1 MRTTATIYTRRFP
14 VTIRDGR
21 TGAEM
26 QDYIT
31 LDKAQ
36 LQAAQLV
43 GLSSKELILDHYN
56 QLVSYNNSAFIAQG
70 AIPDRD
76 EATSIALHTFEIL
89 MSEYK
94 KEMNLI
100 KVEYQKRAHQEVEK
114 IFRVLFPEQGLAVR
128 EEQIRLCH
136 EMLDTLLGEQIAL
149 CDAGVG
155 IGKTYA
161 YLVACVL
168 LRKYSMLTGRGNPLE
183 QRPVV
188 VSTSSIALQKAIL
201 TEYIPFLSR
210 VLLEQG
216 IIQSPLRAVVR
227 KGKEHFVCDN
237 RLEQRIEA
245 IRHKQKNAVQKAA
258 LLSLRKHYDMDSVKN
273 LSGFDRRL
281 VCVPKFCPRE
291 CPGRQMCRYQ
301 RYLEESRKQDVFI
314 QICNHNYLLA
324 DAYHRA
330 EGYKPLLSDY
340 RTLIVDEAHKLPEAA
355 RQMFG
360 KNLCMDDIREIAYY
374 LEREHQK
381 EEARILRTVMGE
393 ALRVVGAEQRIGK
406 GIRETFRNTTNSVV
420 SLWEGV
426 EMLEFLLEK
435 LERSVPKWIRN
446 RLEEAK
452 DVLECFCSSDE
463 KYVRYLYLDKEQ
475 LPILCAASR
484 EIPELL
490 QKMLWDREE
499 EISAILTSGTL
510 KAGAGF
516 LRTRQIT
523 GLEGRAGVQEYVA
536 ESPFS
541 YEKNCLLYLPKT
553 LDHCRR
559 GSREEAVMVANH
571 IHSLICSTYG
581 HTLVLFTSYTL
592 MGSVYQILR
601 DSLPFPMVEV
611 WRHSQE
617 EILRFKTM
625 ENGVL
630 FAAGSCWE
638 GVDFPGDMVS
648 SLIIVKL
655 PFAVPD
661 PISEAE
667 KETYDSLESY
677 IQSII
682 VPDMQK
688 KLRQGFGRAIRT
700 ETDTCVV
707 SILDIR
713 AVKGGKYH
721 EDVMCALPPCR
732 IAEELKEVQDFI
744 RSRKGVEYYL

>member
-1 MRTTATIYTRRFP
+1 MFY
-14 VTIRDGR
+14 
-21 TGAEM
+21 
-26 QDYIT
+26 
-31 LDKAQ
+31 
-36 LQAAQLV
+36 
-43 GLSSKELILDHYN
+43 
-56 QLVSYNNSAFIAQG
+56 
-70 AIPDRD
+70 
-76 EATSIALHTFEIL
+76 
-89 MSEYK
+89 
-94 KEMNLI
+94 

-114 IFRVLFPEQGLAVR
+114 IFRVLLPEQGLAVR

-136 EMLDTLLGEQIAL
+136 EMLDTLLGERIAL

-168 LRKYSMLTGRGNPLE
+168 MRKYSILMERNSLPK
-183 QRPVV
+183 QHPVV

-201 TEYIPFLSR
+201 SEYVPFLSR
-210 VLLEQG
+210 VLVEQG
-216 IIQSPLRAVVR
+216 IIQTPLRAVVR

-245 IRHKQKNAVQKAA
+245 IRHKQKNAVQREA
-258 LLSLRKHYDMDSVKN
+258 LLSLRIHYDMDTVKD

-291 CPGRQMCRYQ
+291 CPGRQTCRYQ
-301 RYLEESRKQDVFI
+301 RYLEESKKQDVFL

-324 DAYHRA
+324 DAFHRR
-330 EGYKPLLSDY
+330 EEYKPLLADY
-340 RTLIVDEAHKLPEAA
+340 RALVVDEAHKLPEAA
-355 RQMFG
+355 WQMFG

-374 LEREHQK
+374 LEREHQNV
-381 EEARILRTVMGE
+381 EARTLKAGMYSIFT
-393 ALRVVGAEQRIGK
+393 I
-406 GIRETFRNTTNSVV
+406 IRESHMFSHGIKENFQLTGECEFC
-420 SLWEGV
+420 LWEGIQ
-426 EMLEFLLEK
+426 MI
-435 LERSVPKWIRN
+435 ERMMEQLKGVVPKWVLN
-446 RLEEAK
+446 RLQEAK
-452 DVLECFCSSDE
+452 EVLECFLQKNS
-463 KYVRYLYLDKEQ
+463 KYVLHLRMDKEKI
-475 LPILCAASR
+475 PVLCAASR
-484 EIPELL
+484 EIPQLL
-490 QKMLWDREE
+490 REMLWDREQAL
-499 EISAILTSGTL
+499 SAILTSGTL
-510 KAGAGF
+510 KAGKGF
-516 LRTRQIT
+516 ARTLQMT
-523 GLEGRAGVQEYVA
+523 GLEGRTDVQSYVA
-536 ESPFS
+536 ESPFA
-541 YEKNCLLYLPKT
+541 YEENCLLYLPKT
-553 LDHCRR
+553 LRKCKR
-559 GSREEAVMVANH
+559 GSREEVEMVAGQ

-601 DSLPFPMVEV
+601 DGIPFPMVEV

-625 ENGVL
+625 ENAVL

-721 EDVMCALPPCR
+721 EDVMCALPPCQM
-732 IAEELKEVQDFI
+732 AEELREVQDFI

>member
-1 MRTTATIYTRRFP
+1 MFY
-14 VTIRDGR
+14 
-21 TGAEM
+21 
-26 QDYIT
+26 
-31 LDKAQ
+31 
-36 LQAAQLV
+36 
-43 GLSSKELILDHYN
+43 
-56 QLVSYNNSAFIAQG
+56 
-70 AIPDRD
+70 
-76 EATSIALHTFEIL
+76 
-89 MSEYK
+89 
-94 KEMNLI
+94 

-114 IFRVLFPEQGLAVR
+114 IFRVLLPEQGLAVR

-136 EMLDTLLGEQIAL
+136 EMLDTLLGERIAL

-168 LRKYSMLTGRGNPLE
+168 MRKYSILMERNSLPK
-183 QRPVV
+183 QHPVV

-201 TEYIPFLSR
+201 SEYVPFLSR
-210 VLLEQG
+210 VLVEQG
-216 IIQSPLRAVVR
+216 IIQTPLRAVVR

-245 IRHKQKNAVQKAA
+245 IRHKQKNAVQREA
-258 LLSLRKHYDMDSVKN
+258 LLSLRKHYDMDTVKD

-301 RYLEESRKQDVFI
+301 RYLEESKKQDVFL

-324 DAYHRA
+324 DAFHRR
-330 EGYKPLLSDY
+330 EEYKPLLADY
-340 RTLIVDEAHKLPEAA
+340 RALVVDEAHKLPEAA

-374 LEREHQK
+374 LEREHQNV
-381 EEARILRTVMGE
+381 EARTLKAGMYSIFTIIMESHISSHGIKENFQLTGE
-393 ALRVVGAEQRIGK
+393 CE
-406 GIRETFRNTTNSVV
+406 FC
-420 SLWEGV
+420 LWEGIQ
-426 EMLEFLLEK
+426 MI
-435 LERSVPKWIRN
+435 ERMMEQLKGVVPKWVLN
-446 RLEEAK
+446 RLQEAK
-452 DVLECFCSSDE
+452 EVLECFLQKNS
-463 KYVRYLYLDKEQ
+463 KYVLHLRMDKEKI
-475 LPILCAASR
+475 PVLCAASR
-484 EIPELL
+484 EIPQLL
-490 QKMLWDREE
+490 REMLWDREQAL
-499 EISAILTSGTL
+499 SVILTSGTL
-510 KAGAGF
+510 KAGKGF
-516 LRTRQIT
+516 ARTLQMT
-523 GLEGRAGVQEYVA
+523 GLEGRTDVQSYVA
-536 ESPFS
+536 ESPFA
-541 YEKNCLLYLPKT
+541 YEENCLLYLPKT
-553 LDHCRR
+553 LRKCKR
-559 GSREEAVMVANH
+559 GSREEAEMVAGQ

-601 DSLPFPMVEV
+601 DEIPFPMVEV

-625 ENGVL
+625 ENAVL

-667 KETYDSLESY
+667 KETYESLEDY
-677 IQSII
+677 IQAII

-707 SILDIR
+707 SILDFR

-721 EDVMCALPPCR
+721 EDVMCALPPCQM
-732 IAEELKEVQDFI
+732 AEELREVQDFI

>member
-1 MRTTATIYTRRFP
+1 M
-14 VTIRDGR
+14 
-21 TGAEM
+21 
-26 QDYIT
+26 
-31 LDKAQ
+31 
-36 LQAAQLV
+36 
-43 GLSSKELILDHYN
+43 
-56 QLVSYNNSAFIAQG
+56 
-70 AIPDRD
+70 
-76 EATSIALHTFEIL
+76 
-89 MSEYK
+89 
-94 KEMNLI
+94 
-100 KVEYQKRAHQEVEK
+100 EK
-114 IFRVLFPEQGLAVR
+114 IFRVLLPEQGLAVR

-136 EMLDTLLGEQIAL
+136 EMLDTLLGERIAL

-188 VSTSSIALQKAIL
+188 VSTSSIALQKAIV

-216 IIQSPLRAVVR
+216 MIQSPLRAVVR

-245 IRHKQKNAVQKAA
+245 IRHKQKNAAQKEA
-258 LLSLRKHYDMDSVKN
+258 LLSLRKYYDMDIVKD

-291 CPGRQMCRYQ
+291 CPGRQTCRYQ
-301 RYLEESRKQDVFI
+301 RYLEESKKQDVFL

-324 DAYHRA
+324 DAFHRR
-330 EGYKPLLSDY
+330 EEYKPLLADY
-340 RTLIVDEAHKLPEAA
+340 RALVVDEAHKLPEAA

-374 LEREHQK
+374 LEREHQNV
-381 EEARILRTVMGE
+381 EARTLKAGMYSIFT
-393 ALRVVGAEQRIGK
+393 I
-406 GIRETFRNTTNSVV
+406 IRESHMFSHGIKENFQLTGECEFC
-420 SLWEGV
+420 LWEGIQ
-426 EMLEFLLEK
+426 MI
-435 LERSVPKWIRN
+435 ERMMEQLKGVVPKWVLN
-446 RLEEAK
+446 RLQEAK
-452 DVLECFCSSDE
+452 EVLECFLQKNS
-463 KYVRYLYLDKEQ
+463 KYVLHLRMDKEKI
-475 LPILCAASR
+475 PVLCAASR
-484 EIPELL
+484 EIPQLL
-490 QKMLWDREE
+490 REMLWDREQAL
-499 EISAILTSGTL
+499 SAILTSGTL
-510 KAGAGF
+510 KAGKGF
-516 LRTRQIT
+516 ARTLQIT
-523 GLEGRAGVQEYVA
+523 GLEGRTDVQSYVA
-536 ESPFS
+536 ESPFA
-541 YEKNCLLYLPKT
+541 YEENCLLYLPKT
-553 LDHCRR
+553 LRKCKR
-559 GSREEAVMVANH
+559 GSREEVEMVAGQ

-601 DSLPFPMVEV
+601 DGIPFPMVEV

-625 ENGVL
+625 ENAVL

-667 KETYDSLESY
+667 KETYESLEDY
-677 IQSII
+677 IQAII

-707 SILDIR
+707 SILDFR

-721 EDVMCALPPCR
+721 EDVMCALPPCQM
-732 IAEELKEVQDFI
+732 AEELREVQDFI

>member
-1 MRTTATIYTRRFP
+1 M
-14 VTIRDGR
+14 
-21 TGAEM
+21 
-26 QDYIT
+26 
-31 LDKAQ
+31 
-36 LQAAQLV
+36 
-43 GLSSKELILDHYN
+43 
-56 QLVSYNNSAFIAQG
+56 
-70 AIPDRD
+70 
-76 EATSIALHTFEIL
+76 
-89 MSEYK
+89 
-94 KEMNLI
+94 
-100 KVEYQKRAHQEVEK
+100 EK
-114 IFRVLFPEQGLAVR
+114 IFRVLLPEQGLAVR

-136 EMLDTLLGEQIAL
+136 EMLDTLLGEKIAL

-168 LRKYSMLTGRGNPLE
+168 MRKYSILMERNSLPK
-183 QRPVV
+183 QHPVV

-201 TEYIPFLSR
+201 SEYVPFLSR
-210 VLLEQG
+210 VLVEQG
-216 IIQSPLRAVVR
+216 IIQTPLRAVVR

-245 IRHKQKNAVQKAA
+245 IRHKQKNAVQREA
-258 LLSLRKHYDMDSVKN
+258 LLSLRKHYDMDTVKD

-291 CPGRQMCRYQ
+291 CPGRQTCRYQ
-301 RYLEESRKQDVFI
+301 RYLEESKKQDVFL

-324 DAYHRA
+324 DAFHRR
-330 EGYKPLLSDY
+330 EEYKPLLADY
-340 RTLIVDEAHKLPEAA
+340 RALVVDEAHKLPEAA

-374 LEREHQK
+374 LEREHQNVNARTLKAGMYSIFTIIMESHISSHGIK
-381 EEARILRTVMGE
+381 ENFQLTGE
-393 ALRVVGAEQRIGK
+393 CE
-406 GIRETFRNTTNSVV
+406 FC
-420 SLWEGV
+420 LWEGIQ
-426 EMLEFLLEK
+426 MI
-435 LERSVPKWIRN
+435 ERMMEQLKGVVPKWVLN
-446 RLEEAK
+446 RLQEAK
-452 DVLECFCSSDE
+452 EVLECFLQKNS
-463 KYVRYLYLDKEQ
+463 KYVLHLRMDKEKI
-475 LPILCAASR
+475 PVLCAASR
-484 EIPELL
+484 EIPQLL
-490 QKMLWDREE
+490 REMLWDREQAL
-499 EISAILTSGTL
+499 SAILTSGTL
-510 KAGAGF
+510 KAGKGF
-516 LRTRQIT
+516 ARTLQMT
-523 GLEGRAGVQEYVA
+523 GLEGRTDVQFYVA
-536 ESPFS
+536 ESPFA
-541 YEKNCLLYLPKT
+541 YEENCLLYLPKT
-553 LDHCRR
+553 LRKCKR
-559 GSREEAVMVANH
+559 GSREEVEMVAGQ

-601 DSLPFPMVEV
+601 DGIPFPMVEV

-625 ENGVL
+625 ENAVL

-667 KETYDSLESY
+667 KETYESLEDY
-677 IQSII
+677 IQAII

-707 SILDIR
+707 SILDFR

-721 EDVMCALPPCR
+721 EDVMCALPPCQ
-732 IAEELKEVQDFI
+732 IAEELREVQDFI

>member
-1 MRTTATIYTRRFP
+1 MFY
-14 VTIRDGR
+14 
-21 TGAEM
+21 
-26 QDYIT
+26 
-31 LDKAQ
+31 
-36 LQAAQLV
+36 
-43 GLSSKELILDHYN
+43 
-56 QLVSYNNSAFIAQG
+56 
-70 AIPDRD
+70 
-76 EATSIALHTFEIL
+76 
-89 MSEYK
+89 
-94 KEMNLI
+94 

-114 IFRVLFPEQGLAVR
+114 IFRVLLPEQGLAVR

-136 EMLDTLLGEQIAL
+136 EMLGTLLGERIAL

-168 LRKYSMLTGRGNPLE
+168 MQKYSILMERNSLPK
-183 QRPVV
+183 QHPVV

-201 TEYIPFLSR
+201 SEYVPFLSR
-210 VLLEQG
+210 VLVEQG
-216 IIQSPLRAVVR
+216 IIQTPLRAVVR

-245 IRHKQKNAVQKAA
+245 IRHKQKNAVQREA
-258 LLSLRKHYDMDSVKN
+258 LLSLRKHYDMDTVKD

-301 RYLEESRKQDVFI
+301 RYLEESKKQDVFL

-324 DAYHRA
+324 DAFHRR
-330 EGYKPLLSDY
+330 EEYKPLLADY
-340 RTLIVDEAHKLPEAA
+340 RALVVDEAHKLPEAA

-374 LEREHQK
+374 LEREHQNV
-381 EEARILRTVMGE
+381 EARTLKAGMYSIFTIIMESHISSHGIKENFQLTGE
-393 ALRVVGAEQRIGK
+393 CE
-406 GIRETFRNTTNSVV
+406 FC
-420 SLWEGV
+420 LWEGIQ
-426 EMLEFLLEK
+426 MI
-435 LERSVPKWIRN
+435 ERMMEQLKGVVPKWVLN
-446 RLEEAK
+446 RLQEAK
-452 DVLECFCSSDE
+452 EVLECFLQKNS
-463 KYVRYLYLDKEQ
+463 KYVLHLRMDKEKI
-475 LPILCAASR
+475 PVLCAASR
-484 EIPELL
+484 EIPQLL
-490 QKMLWDREE
+490 REMLWDREQAL
-499 EISAILTSGTL
+499 SVILTSGTL
-510 KAGAGF
+510 KAGKGF
-516 LRTRQIT
+516 ARTLQMT
-523 GLEGRAGVQEYVA
+523 GLEGRTDVQSYVA
-536 ESPFS
+536 ESPFA
-541 YEKNCLLYLPKT
+541 YEENCLLYLPKT
-553 LDHCRR
+553 LRKCKR
-559 GSREEAVMVANH
+559 GSREEAEMVAGQ

-601 DSLPFPMVEV
+601 DGIPFPMVEV

-625 ENGVL
+625 ENAVL

-667 KETYDSLESY
+667 KETYESLEDY
-677 IQSII
+677 IQAII

-707 SILDIR
+707 SILDFR

-721 EDVMCALPPCR
+721 EDVMCALPPCQM
-732 IAEELKEVQDFI
+732 AEELREVQDFI

>member
-1 MRTTATIYTRRFP
+1 MFY
-14 VTIRDGR
+14 
-21 TGAEM
+21 
-26 QDYIT
+26 
-31 LDKAQ
+31 
-36 LQAAQLV
+36 
-43 GLSSKELILDHYN
+43 
-56 QLVSYNNSAFIAQG
+56 
-70 AIPDRD
+70 
-76 EATSIALHTFEIL
+76 
-89 MSEYK
+89 
-94 KEMNLI
+94 

-114 IFRVLFPEQGLAVR
+114 IFRVLLPEQGLAVR

-136 EMLDTLLGEQIAL
+136 EMLDTLLGERIAL

-168 LRKYSMLTGRGNPLE
+168 MRKYSILMERNSLPK
-183 QRPVV
+183 QHPVV

-201 TEYIPFLSR
+201 SEYVPFLSR
-210 VLLEQG
+210 VLVEQG
-216 IIQSPLRAVVR
+216 IIQTPLRAVVR

-245 IRHKQKNAVQKAA
+245 IRYKQKNAVQREA
-258 LLSLRKHYDMDSVKN
+258 LLSLRKHYDMDIVMD

-301 RYLEESRKQDVFI
+301 RYLEESKKQDVFL

-324 DAYHRA
+324 DAFHRR
-330 EGYKPLLSDY
+330 EEYKPLLADY
-340 RTLIVDEAHKLPEAA
+340 RALVVDEAHKLPEAA

-374 LEREHQK
+374 LEREHQNV
-381 EEARILRTVMGE
+381 EARTLKTGMYSIFT
-393 ALRVVGAEQRIGK
+393 I
-406 GIRETFRNTTNSVV
+406 IRESHMFSHGIKENFQLTGECEFC
-420 SLWEGV
+420 LWEGIQ
-426 EMLEFLLEK
+426 MI
-435 LERSVPKWIRN
+435 ERMMEQLKGVVPKWVLN
-446 RLEEAK
+446 RLQEAK
-452 DVLECFCSSDE
+452 EVLECFLQKNS
-463 KYVRYLYLDKEQ
+463 KYVLHLRMDKEKI
-475 LPILCAASR
+475 PVLCAASR
-484 EIPELL
+484 EIPQLL
-490 QKMLWDREE
+490 REMLWDREQAL
-499 EISAILTSGTL
+499 SVILTSGTL
-510 KAGAGF
+510 KAGKGF
-516 LRTRQIT
+516 ARTLQMT
-523 GLEGRAGVQEYVA
+523 GLEGRTDVQSYVA
-536 ESPFS
+536 ESPFA
-541 YEKNCLLYLPKT
+541 YEENCLLYLPKT
-553 LDHCRR
+553 LRKCKR
-559 GSREEAVMVANH
+559 GSREEVEMVAGQ

-601 DSLPFPMVEV
+601 DGIPFPMVEV

-625 ENGVL
+625 ENAVL

-667 KETYDSLESY
+667 KETYESLEDY
-677 IQSII
+677 IQAII

-707 SILDIR
+707 SILDFR

-721 EDVMCALPPCR
+721 EDVMCALPPCQM
-732 IAEELKEVQDFI
+732 AEELREVQDFI

>member
-1 MRTTATIYTRRFP
+1 MFY
-14 VTIRDGR
+14 
-21 TGAEM
+21 
-26 QDYIT
+26 
-31 LDKAQ
+31 
-36 LQAAQLV
+36 
-43 GLSSKELILDHYN
+43 
-56 QLVSYNNSAFIAQG
+56 
-70 AIPDRD
+70 
-76 EATSIALHTFEIL
+76 
-89 MSEYK
+89 
-94 KEMNLI
+94 

-114 IFRVLFPEQGLAVR
+114 IFRVLLPEQGLAVR

-136 EMLDTLLGEQIAL
+136 EMLDTLLGERIAL

-168 LRKYSMLTGRGNPLE
+168 MRKYSILMGRNSLPK
-183 QRPVV
+183 QHPVV

-201 TEYIPFLSR
+201 SEYVPFLSR
-210 VLLEQG
+210 VLVEQG
-216 IIQSPLRAVVR
+216 IIQTPLRAVVR

-245 IRHKQKNAVQKAA
+245 IRHKQKNAVQREA
-258 LLSLRKHYDMDSVKN
+258 LLSLRKHYDMDTVKD

-291 CPGRQMCRYQ
+291 CPGRQTCRYQ
-301 RYLEESRKQDVFI
+301 RYLEESKKQDVFL

-324 DAYHRA
+324 DAFHRR
-330 EGYKPLLSDY
+330 EEYKPLLADY
-340 RTLIVDEAHKLPEAA
+340 RALVVDEAHKLPEAA

-374 LEREHQK
+374 LEREHQNV
-381 EEARILRTVMGE
+381 EARTLKAGMYSIFTIIMESHISSHGIKENFQLTGE
-393 ALRVVGAEQRIGK
+393 CE
-406 GIRETFRNTTNSVV
+406 FC
-420 SLWEGV
+420 LWEGIQ
-426 EMLEFLLEK
+426 MI
-435 LERSVPKWIRN
+435 ERMMEQLKGVVPKWVLN
-446 RLEEAK
+446 RLQEAK
-452 DVLECFCSSDE
+452 EVLECFLQKNS
-463 KYVRYLYLDKEQ
+463 KYVLHLRMDKEKI
-475 LPILCAASR
+475 PVLCAASR
-484 EIPELL
+484 EIPQLL
-490 QKMLWDREE
+490 REMLWDREQAL
-499 EISAILTSGTL
+499 SAILTSGTL
-510 KAGAGF
+510 KAGKGF
-516 LRTRQIT
+516 ARTLQMT
-523 GLEGRAGVQEYVA
+523 GLEGRTDVQSYVA
-536 ESPFS
+536 ESPFA
-541 YEKNCLLYLPKT
+541 YEENCLLYLPKT
-553 LDHCRR
+553 LQKCKR
-559 GSREEAVMVANH
+559 GSREEVEMVAGQ

-601 DSLPFPMVEV
+601 DGIPFPMVEV

-625 ENGVL
+625 ENAVL

-667 KETYDSLESY
+667 KETYESLEDY
-677 IQSII
+677 IQAII

-707 SILDIR
+707 SILDFR

-721 EDVMCALPPCR
+721 EDVMCALPPCQM
-732 IAEELKEVQDFI
+732 AEELREVQDFI

>member
-1 MRTTATIYTRRFP
+1 MFY
-14 VTIRDGR
+14 
-21 TGAEM
+21 
-26 QDYIT
+26 
-31 LDKAQ
+31 
-36 LQAAQLV
+36 
-43 GLSSKELILDHYN
+43 
-56 QLVSYNNSAFIAQG
+56 
-70 AIPDRD
+70 
-76 EATSIALHTFEIL
+76 
-89 MSEYK
+89 
-94 KEMNLI
+94 

-114 IFRVLFPEQGLAVR
+114 IFRVLLPEQGLAVR

-136 EMLDTLLGEQIAL
+136 EMLDTLLEERIAL

-168 LRKYSMLTGRGNPLE
+168 MRKYSILMERNSLPK
-183 QRPVV
+183 QHPVV

-201 TEYIPFLSR
+201 SEYVPFLSR
-210 VLLEQG
+210 VLVEQG
-216 IIQSPLRAVVR
+216 IIQTPLRAVVR

-245 IRHKQKNAVQKAA
+245 IRYKQKNAVQREA
-258 LLSLRKHYDMDSVKN
+258 LLSLRKHYDMDTVKD

-301 RYLEESRKQDVFI
+301 RYLEESKKQDVFL

-324 DAYHRA
+324 DAFHRR
-330 EGYKPLLSDY
+330 EEYKPLLADY
-340 RTLIVDEAHKLPEAA
+340 RALVVDEAHKLPEAA

-374 LEREHQK
+374 LEREHQNV
-381 EEARILRTVMGE
+381 EARTLKAGMYSIFTIIMESHISSHGIKENFQLTGE
-393 ALRVVGAEQRIGK
+393 CE
-406 GIRETFRNTTNSVV
+406 FC
-420 SLWEGV
+420 LWEGIQ
-426 EMLEFLLEK
+426 MI
-435 LERSVPKWIRN
+435 ERMMEQLKGVVPKWVLN
-446 RLEEAK
+446 RLQEAK
-452 DVLECFCSSDE
+452 EVLECFLQKNS
-463 KYVRYLYLDKEQ
+463 KYVLHLRMDKEKI
-475 LPILCAASR
+475 PVLCAASR
-484 EIPELL
+484 EIPRLL
-490 QKMLWDREE
+490 REMLWDREQAL
-499 EISAILTSGTL
+499 SVILTSGTL
-510 KAGAGF
+510 KAGKGF
-516 LRTRQIT
+516 ARTLQMT
-523 GLEGRAGVQEYVA
+523 GLEGRTDVQSYVA
-536 ESPFS
+536 ESPFA
-541 YEKNCLLYLPKT
+541 YEENCLLYLPKT
-553 LDHCRR
+553 LRKCKR
-559 GSREEAVMVANH
+559 GSREEVEMVAGQ

-601 DSLPFPMVEV
+601 DGIPFPMVEV

-625 ENGVL
+625 ENAVL

-667 KETYDSLESY
+667 KETYESLEDY
-677 IQSII
+677 IQAII

-707 SILDIR
+707 SILDFR

-721 EDVMCALPPCR
+721 EDVMCALPPCQM
-732 IAEELKEVQDFI
+732 AEELREVQDFI

>member
-1 MRTTATIYTRRFP
+1 MFY
-14 VTIRDGR
+14 
-21 TGAEM
+21 
-26 QDYIT
+26 
-31 LDKAQ
+31 
-36 LQAAQLV
+36 
-43 GLSSKELILDHYN
+43 
-56 QLVSYNNSAFIAQG
+56 
-70 AIPDRD
+70 
-76 EATSIALHTFEIL
+76 
-89 MSEYK
+89 
-94 KEMNLI
+94 

-114 IFRVLFPEQGLAVR
+114 IFRVLLPEQGLAVR

-136 EMLDTLLGEQIAL
+136 EMLDTLLGERIAL

-168 LRKYSMLTGRGNPLE
+168 MRKYSILMERNSLPK
-183 QRPVV
+183 QHPVV

-201 TEYIPFLSR
+201 SEYVPFLSR
-210 VLLEQG
+210 VLVEQG
-216 IIQSPLRAVVR
+216 IIQTPLRAVVR

-245 IRHKQKNAVQKAA
+245 IRHKQKNAVQREA
-258 LLSLRKHYDMDSVKN
+258 LLSLRKHYDMDTVKD

-301 RYLEESRKQDVFI
+301 RYLEESKKQDVFL

-324 DAYHRA
+324 DAFHRR
-330 EGYKPLLSDY
+330 EEYKPLLADY
-340 RTLIVDEAHKLPEAA
+340 RALVVDEAHKLPEAA

-374 LEREHQK
+374 LEREHQNV
-381 EEARILRTVMGE
+381 EARTLKAGMYSIFTIIMESHISSHGIKENFQLTGE
-393 ALRVVGAEQRIGK
+393 CE
-406 GIRETFRNTTNSVV
+406 FC
-420 SLWEGV
+420 LWEGIQ
-426 EMLEFLLEK
+426 MI
-435 LERSVPKWIRN
+435 ERMMEQLKGVVPKWVLN
-446 RLEEAK
+446 RLQEAK
-452 DVLECFCSSDE
+452 EVLECFLQKNS
-463 KYVRYLYLDKEQ
+463 KYVLHLRMDKEKI
-475 LPILCAASR
+475 PVLCAASR
-484 EIPELL
+484 EIPQLL
-490 QKMLWDREE
+490 REMLWDREQAL
-499 EISAILTSGTL
+499 SVILTSGTL
-510 KAGAGF
+510 KAGKGF
-516 LRTRQIT
+516 ARTLQMT
-523 GLEGRAGVQEYVA
+523 GLEGRTDVQSYVA
-536 ESPFS
+536 ESPFA
-541 YEKNCLLYLPKT
+541 YEENCLLYLPKT
-553 LDHCRR
+553 LRKCKR
-559 GSREEAVMVANH
+559 GSREEAEMVAGQ

-601 DSLPFPMVEV
+601 DGIPFPMVEV

-625 ENGVL
+625 ENAVL

-667 KETYDSLESY
+667 KETYESLEDY
-677 IQSII
+677 IQAII

-707 SILDIR
+707 SILDFR

-721 EDVMCALPPCR
+721 EDVMCALPPCQMV
-732 IAEELKEVQDFI
+732 EELREVQDFI

>member
-1 MRTTATIYTRRFP
+1 MFY
-14 VTIRDGR
+14 
-21 TGAEM
+21 
-26 QDYIT
+26 
-31 LDKAQ
+31 
-36 LQAAQLV
+36 
-43 GLSSKELILDHYN
+43 
-56 QLVSYNNSAFIAQG
+56 
-70 AIPDRD
+70 
-76 EATSIALHTFEIL
+76 
-89 MSEYK
+89 
-94 KEMNLI
+94 

-114 IFRVLFPEQGLAVR
+114 IFRVLLPEQGLAVR

-136 EMLDTLLGEQIAL
+136 EMLDTLLGERIAL

-168 LRKYSMLTGRGNPLE
+168 MRKYSILMERNSLPK
-183 QRPVV
+183 QHPVV

-201 TEYIPFLSR
+201 SEYVPFLSR
-210 VLLEQG
+210 VLVEQG
-216 IIQSPLRAVVR
+216 IIQTPLRAVVR

-245 IRHKQKNAVQKAA
+245 IRYKQKNAVQREA
-258 LLSLRKHYDMDSVKN
+258 LLSLRKHYDMDIVKD

-301 RYLEESRKQDVFI
+301 RYLEESKKQDVFL

-324 DAYHRA
+324 DAFHRR
-330 EGYKPLLSDY
+330 EEYKPLLADY
-340 RTLIVDEAHKLPEAA
+340 RALVVDEAHKLPEAA

-374 LEREHQK
+374 LEREHQNV
-381 EEARILRTVMGE
+381 EARTLKTGMYSIFT
-393 ALRVVGAEQRIGK
+393 I
-406 GIRETFRNTTNSVV
+406 IRESHMFSHGIKENFQLTGECEFC
-420 SLWEGV
+420 LWEGIQ
-426 EMLEFLLEK
+426 MI
-435 LERSVPKWIRN
+435 ERMMEQLKGVVPKWVLN
-446 RLEEAK
+446 RLQEAK
-452 DVLECFCSSDE
+452 EVLECFLQKNS
-463 KYVRYLYLDKEQ
+463 KYVLHLRMDKEKI
-475 LPILCAASR
+475 PVLCAASR
-484 EIPELL
+484 EIPQLL
-490 QKMLWDREE
+490 REMLWDREQAL
-499 EISAILTSGTL
+499 SVILTSGTL
-510 KAGAGF
+510 KAGKGF
-516 LRTRQIT
+516 ARTLQMT
-523 GLEGRAGVQEYVA
+523 GLEGRTDVQSYVA
-536 ESPFS
+536 ESPFA
-541 YEKNCLLYLPKT
+541 YEENCLLYLPKT
-553 LDHCRR
+553 LRKCKR
-559 GSREEAVMVANH
+559 GSREEVEMVAGQ

-601 DSLPFPMVEV
+601 DGIPFPMVEV

-667 KETYDSLESY
+667 KETYESLEDY
-677 IQSII
+677 IQAII

-707 SILDIR
+707 SILDFR

-721 EDVMCALPPCR
+721 EDVMCALPPCQM
-732 IAEELKEVQDFI
+732 AEELREVQDFI

>member
-1 MRTTATIYTRRFP
+1 MFY
-14 VTIRDGR
+14 
-21 TGAEM
+21 
-26 QDYIT
+26 
-31 LDKAQ
+31 
-36 LQAAQLV
+36 
-43 GLSSKELILDHYN
+43 
-56 QLVSYNNSAFIAQG
+56 
-70 AIPDRD
+70 
-76 EATSIALHTFEIL
+76 
-89 MSEYK
+89 
-94 KEMNLI
+94 

-360 KNLCMDDIREIAYY
+360 KNLCMDDIREVAYY

-381 EEARILRTVMGE
+381 EEAKILRTVMHD
-393 ALRVVGAEQRIGK
+393 ALHVVGAEHRIGK

-452 DVLECFCSSDE
+452 DVLECFCSSDGN
-463 KYVRYLYLDKEQ
+463 YVRYLRLDTEQ

-490 QKMLWDREE
+490 RKMLWNREE
-499 EISAILTSGTL
+499 GVSAILTSGTL

-592 MGSVYQILR
+592 MGSVYQLLR

-721 EDVMCALPPCR
+721 EDVMCALPSCR

>member
-1 MRTTATIYTRRFP
+1 MFY
-14 VTIRDGR
+14 
-21 TGAEM
+21 
-26 QDYIT
+26 
-31 LDKAQ
+31 
-36 LQAAQLV
+36 
-43 GLSSKELILDHYN
+43 
-56 QLVSYNNSAFIAQG
+56 
-70 AIPDRD
+70 
-76 EATSIALHTFEIL
+76 
-89 MSEYK
+89 
-94 KEMNLI
+94 

-114 IFRVLFPEQGLAVR
+114 IFRVLLPEQGLAVR

-136 EMLDTLLGEQIAL
+136 EMLDTLLGERIAL

-168 LRKYSMLTGRGNPLE
+168 MRKYSILMERNSLPK
-183 QRPVV
+183 QHPVV

-201 TEYIPFLSR
+201 SEYVPFLSR
-210 VLLEQG
+210 VLVEQG
-216 IIQSPLRAVVR
+216 IIQTPLRAVVR

-245 IRHKQKNAVQKAA
+245 IRHKQKNAVQREA
-258 LLSLRKHYDMDSVKN
+258 LLSLRKHYDMDTVKD

-301 RYLEESRKQDVFI
+301 RYLEESKKQDVFL

-324 DAYHRA
+324 DAFHRR
-330 EGYKPLLSDY
+330 EEYKPLLADY
-340 RTLIVDEAHKLPEAA
+340 RALVVDEAHKLPEAA

-374 LEREHQK
+374 LEREHQNV
-381 EEARILRTVMGE
+381 EARTLKAGMYSIFTIIMESHISSHGIKENFQLTGE
-393 ALRVVGAEQRIGK
+393 CE
-406 GIRETFRNTTNSVV
+406 FC
-420 SLWEGV
+420 LWEGIQ
-426 EMLEFLLEK
+426 MI
-435 LERSVPKWIRN
+435 ERMMEQLKGVVPKWVLN
-446 RLEEAK
+446 RLQEAK
-452 DVLECFCSSDE
+452 EVLECFLQKNS
-463 KYVRYLYLDKEQ
+463 KYVLHLRMDKEKI
-475 LPILCAASR
+475 PVLCAASR
-484 EIPELL
+484 EIPQLL
-490 QKMLWDREE
+490 REMLWDREQAL
-499 EISAILTSGTL
+499 SAILTSGTL
-510 KAGAGF
+510 KAGKGF
-516 LRTRQIT
+516 ARTLQIT
-523 GLEGRAGVQEYVA
+523 GLEGRTDVQSYVA
-536 ESPFS
+536 ESPFA
-541 YEKNCLLYLPKT
+541 YEENCLLYLPKT
-553 LDHCRR
+553 LRKCKR
-559 GSREEAVMVANH
+559 GSREEVEMVAGQ

-601 DSLPFPMVEV
+601 DGIPFPMVEV

-625 ENGVL
+625 ENAVL

-638 GVDFPGDMVS
+638 GVDFPGDTVS

-667 KETYDSLESY
+667 KETYESLEDY
-677 IQSII
+677 IQAII

-707 SILDIR
+707 SILDFR

-721 EDVMCALPPCR
+721 EDVMCALPPCQM
-732 IAEELKEVQDFI
+732 AEELREVQDFI